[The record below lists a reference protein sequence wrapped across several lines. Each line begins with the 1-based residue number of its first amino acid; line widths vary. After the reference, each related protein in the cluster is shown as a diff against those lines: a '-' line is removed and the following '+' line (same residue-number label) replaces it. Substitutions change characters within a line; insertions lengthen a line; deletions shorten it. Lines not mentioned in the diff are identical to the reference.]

1 MPNLGREMKDTE
13 KRIEAT
19 EEGITRPAGVEP
31 ATFGF
36 EARHSVQLS
45 YERKL
50 RFGHKSIAI

>member
-1 MPNLGREMKDTE
+1 MPNLRREMKDTE

-19 EEGITRPAGVEP
+19 EENITRPAGVEP

-45 YERKL
+45 YGRITL
-50 RFGHKSIAI
+50 LF